1 MKKQI
6 YFFRL
11 RFYIVTVVTHTKKRT
26 VSLLKNP
33 FVFVSSILKEG
44 SYFYFLYV
52 SMLAFF
58 LVFVFYLPMYY
69 SLAHHR
75 IAGKLLNKKKLD
87 LCFHAVN
94 AIILLMVFVLWIQLN
109 GRGNEFYLNRSSERY
124 IPVARI
130 VSDICSRY
138 WVILSTH

>member
-1 MKKQI
+1 MKTQI

-11 RFYIVTVVTHTKKRT
+11 RFYIVTVVTHTKKHT

-44 SYFYFLYV
+44 SYFCFLYV

-75 IAGKLLNKKKLD
+75 IGGKLLNKKKLD

-94 AIILLMVFVLWIQLN
+94 AIILLILF
-109 GRGNEFYLNRSSERY
+109 EFASSKLFRPYALSWKRY
-124 IPVARI
+124 CIKI
-130 VSDICSRY
+130 ENLSYS
-138 WVILSTH
+138 ILSAQRRLDIES